1 MDEKVL
7 HEIIRKLTPAIGRV
21 LAKRRKLYSCN
32 ANPVQGHGCDQCRI
46 DREYNSHLEQ
56 VLDPDI
62 VEAVVMR
69 RLIFFGDYTEIE
81 VNDTNYGVALDP
93 PVNADAGGFFKIVW
107 TIGDQDH
114 EYTAK
119 ATNLPALVAEAWQV

>member
-21 LAKRRKLYSCN
+21 LAQRRKTRPCTDPCHHVSWCSTCN
-32 ANPVQGHGCDQCRI
+32 AMEDVN
-46 DREYNSHLEQ
+46 EALEQ